1 MPRNNER
8 LGATEAA
15 NSANT
20 IPQENTKGILDFV
33 LPTEFV
39 DLPTKGKF
47 YPEGHPLH
55 NEESVEIRYMTAKDT
70 DILTSKSL
78 LKKGIAVDRMIQNV
92 LVNKDIDVDDLYIG
106 DKNAIL
112 VAARIN
118 GFGPEYKTKVTCPS
132 CNTSSEHSF
141 DLGELENSEEI
152 ELEEEYK
159 ISEDGTFF
167 VDLPITKQTIE
178 CRLLSGKD
186 EKAIFKRS
194 EKRKK
199 KNLPE
204 NSLTDQY
211 KMFVVSVGGVTERG
225 LVEEFIDVMP
235 ARDSSHL
242 KSVYNKVTPNIDLSY
257 DFSCNEC
264 DIETRINVPFSANF
278 FWPE

>member
-1 MPRNNER
+1 MPRNDER
-8 LGATEAA
+8 LGASEVA
-15 NSANT
+15 NSANH
-20 IPQENTKGILDFV
+20 IPQEEVKGILDFV

-78 LKKGIAVDRMIQNV
+78 LKKGLAVDRMIQNI
-92 LVNKDIDVDDLYIG
+92 LINKEIKVDDLYIG

-118 GFGPEYKTKVTCPS
+118 GFGSNYETKVTCPA
-132 CNTSSEHSF
+132 CGTSANHTF
-141 DLGELENSEEI
+141 DLNDLSENAEEESEYEISQNGTFSI
-152 ELEEEYK
+152 ELP
-159 ISEDGTFF
+159 IS
-167 VDLPITKQTIE
+167 KQTVE

-186 EKAIFKRS
+186 EKVIFNRN

-204 NSLTDQY
+204 TSLTDQY
-211 KMFVVSVGGVTERG
+211 KMFVVSVSGVTERG
-225 LVEEFIDVMP
+225 LVEKFIDVMP
-235 ARDSSHL
+235 ARDSNHL
-242 KSVYNKVTPNIDLSY
+242 KSVYNKVSPNIDLSY

-264 DIETRINVPFSANF
+264 DSETSIDVPFSANF
-278 FWPE
+278 FWPG